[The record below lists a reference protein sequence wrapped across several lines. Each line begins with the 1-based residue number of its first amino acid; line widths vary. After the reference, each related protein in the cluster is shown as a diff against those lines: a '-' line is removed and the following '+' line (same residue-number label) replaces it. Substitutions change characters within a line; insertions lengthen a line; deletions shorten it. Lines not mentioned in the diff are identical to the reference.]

1 MSRLTPQPWRVL
13 DCIFRKAG
21 FTFVRQA
28 SSHRVYEKD
37 GVLRP
42 LILPEYD
49 EVGVEIIQGLLKTA
63 GMTRGEYFAYLK
75 KC

>member
-42 LILPEYD
+42 IIVPEYD
-49 EVGVEIIQGLLKTA
+49 EVGVEIIQGLLNKTRA
-63 GMTRGEYFAYLK
+63 VSGCRVSPAS
-75 KC
+75 